1 MRTPRFLLAAAA
13 AALTVTALT
22 GCASEFLTADDSIAA
37 QEQTESAAPVPDG
50 RYNTP
55 LQSNAGG
62 GSYVRANWVRLPD
75 GRKVLCIGSGDGYD
89 CNWDDIRPKDAK

>member
-1 MRTPRFLLAAAA
+1 MRTPRFLLAAVAA
-13 AALTVTALT
+13 TLTVTALT
-22 GCASEFLTADDSIAA
+22 GCASDFLTADDSIAA

-50 RYNTP
+50 RYDTP
-55 LQSNAGG
+55 LESSAGG

-75 GRKVLCIGSGDGYD
+75 GRKVLCIGSSSGYD